1 MIKTL
6 PITEARSKLTT
17 LVDRTNRLLEE
28 YVITVRGKPAAVIMS
43 HDEYESWKE
52 TNEILSDPKI
62 LKNIK
67 KSEAEIKKGNYV
79 TLEQLEEELNV

>member
-28 YVITVRGKPAAVIMS
+28 YIITVRGKPAAVIMS

>member
-52 TNEILSDPKI
+52 TNEILSDQKI

-67 KSEAEIKKGNYV
+67 KSEAEIKKGNYL
-79 TLEQLEEELNV
+79 TLEQIEEELNV